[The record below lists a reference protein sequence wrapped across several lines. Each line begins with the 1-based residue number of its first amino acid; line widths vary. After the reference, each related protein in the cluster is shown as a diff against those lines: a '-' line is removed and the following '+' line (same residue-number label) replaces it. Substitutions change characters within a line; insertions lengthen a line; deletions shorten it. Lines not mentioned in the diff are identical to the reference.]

1 MKPTSDRSASTFQ
14 LFVPLSSPDQRQ
26 ARESTFGTKAR
37 IAAAIETLESR
48 TLLSVSIAAT
58 KSQAFDVNPDSSGK
72 GVFTFSRTG
81 STAQALEVDY
91 TVSSASTA
99 STSRYEPLGTSV
111 TIPAGK
117 KSVAL
122 DVHPLFDATPLP
134 TQALVLTLSSSSQYT
149 INSRRAS
156 AAIKITDKAPTVS
169 IDTVRAHASEK
180 NPTTTGLVQF
190 VVRRTGSADS
200 SLTVNYSFDPS
211 STAIGGLDFQPLSGT
226 VVIPRGKSSA
236 PIDVTPIDD
245 HLIAPTRTL
254 TVDLDDGTYFSSE
267 KQSKASLTITDDPT
281 STIPRG
287 TVVAVTVAANASEA
301 TSTPGQFL
309 VTRTGTDTSDLTV
322 DYTVAGTAVAGTDYT
337 ALSGSVVIPA
347 GQTTATINLTPTNP
361 SASSAQTV
369 VLNLT
374 GYGSESS
381 TLTSATL
388 TIAAGS
394 GGVVPAGWFNTQWH
408 DRVPIS
414 VNVGSTTRTDKPV
427 DYNINFTQALTALGK
442 SGTLNLASIRV
453 VETTADGSTVID
465 PNVPFQ
471 FDQAS
476 NFDPTTNAAGD
487 LVFLM
492 TGTTQANTTRYYH
505 VYFDTAAT
513 GFTAENVTP
522 LVMTTDNT
530 TDAGSTTVTIAT
542 PEATYYLQKDNGGF
556 SSIIDKDG
564 NNWLSFAPDPNSDG
578 QGVYRGLPQAVNN
591 GGFHPGFDFGT
602 TQIVSTGPL
611 KTTLISTMTVD
622 VGDGNGSQTYQ
633 MKYEIYPTYVT
644 ATMLQAPE
652 NYWFVYEGTP
662 GGPASGNG
670 LNPNAYIMQSD
681 GTQTNIQTT
690 FNDPNGVGGGNGQ
703 EWLYFED
710 GTADRYLFMVK
721 DQATSQP
728 DDYES
733 YNGQMTVF
741 GFGRDNSQT
750 GQAAHQLS
758 GENSFTFGLAEGGS
772 DFSAA
777 STQINGTYQPM
788 TTTGG
793 AGQTIS

>member
-1 MKPTSDRSASTFQ
+1 M
-14 LFVPLSSPDQRQ
+14 
-26 ARESTFGTKAR
+26 
-37 IAAAIETLESR
+37 
-48 TLLSVSIAAT
+48 LLSVSIAAT
-58 KSQAFDVNPDSSGK
+58 KSQAFDINPNSSGK

-91 TVSSASTA
+91 AVSPASTA

-117 KSVAL
+117 KSVTL
-122 DVHPLFDATPLP
+122 EVHPLFDASPLP
-134 TQALVLTLSSSSQYT
+134 TQTLVLALSDSSQYT
-149 INSRRAS
+149 INSRHAS
-156 AAIKITDKAPTVS
+156 AVVKITDKAPTVS
-169 IDTVRAHASEK
+169 IVTTKAHASEK
-180 NPTTTGLVQF
+180 NPTKSGLGQF
-190 VVRRTGSADS
+190 VVRRTGSPNS
-200 SLTVNYSFDPS
+200 SLTVNYSFDSS
-211 STAIGGLDFQPLSGT
+211 STALNGLDFQPLSGT

-236 PIDVTPIDD
+236 VIDVTPIDD

-254 TVDLDDGTYFSSE
+254 TVDLGDGTYISSQ
-267 KQSKASLTITDDPT
+267 KQFKASLTITDDPT
-281 STIPRG
+281 STVPRG
-287 TVVAVTVAANASEA
+287 TVVEVTTAANASEA
-301 TSTPGQFL
+301 TSTSGQFL
-309 VTRTGTDTSDLTV
+309 VTRIGTDTTDLTV

-347 GQTTATINLTPTNP
+347 GQTTATITVTPTNP
-361 SASSAQTV
+361 SASTAQTV

-394 GGVVPAGWFNTQWH
+394 SVVPAGWFNTQWH

-492 TGTTQANTTRYYH
+492 TGTTPANTTRYYH
-505 VYFDTAAT
+505 VYFDTAPT

-542 PEATYYLQKDNGGF
+542 QEATYYLQKDNGGF
-556 SSIIDKDG
+556 SSIIDNDG
-564 NNWLSFAPDPNSDG
+564 NNWLSFAPDPSSDA

-622 VGDGNGSQTYQ
+622 VGDGNGPQTYV

-644 ATMLQAPE
+644 ATMMQAPE

-662 GGPASGNG
+662 GGPASGNV
-670 LNPNAYIMQSD
+670 LNTNDYIMQSD
-681 GTQTNIQTT
+681 GTQTNIATT
-690 FNDPNGVGGGNGQ
+690 FNDANGVGNGNGQ

-721 DQATSQP
+721 DQATSQQ
-728 DDYES
+728 DDYFDAAGE
-733 YNGQMTVF
+733 MTVF
-741 GFGRDNSQT
+741 GFGRDNTQV
-750 GQAAHQLS
+750 QEAAHLLS
-758 GENSFTFGLAEGGS
+758 GQNSFTFGLAEGGS
-772 DFSAA
+772 DFNAA
-777 STQINGTYQPM
+777 ATQINGTYQPM
-788 TTTGG
+788 TTTAGT
-793 AGQTIS
+793 GQTIS